1 MPSFHALF
9 RAYLDQRKLTIY
21 RLSKELQI
29 DRSTLY
35 QVQSGARLPTA
46 QIFHRMVSY
55 LRLSA
60 QEERQWLEA
69 WKRERLDPRHY
80 QLRQQ
85 VEQCIQALEQ
95 YAGKPP
101 TQLSVKRQIKLEAPP
116 GKTLRVE
123 GQEEIIQL
131 LQDLIESQACAK
143 KPGMADIHLP
153 VQLFSERLGSVT
165 RSAFSGKGP
174 RIRQLFSLP
183 APGGERLEDL
193 TAMINILN
201 SILGNFFAP
210 QESSRYTP
218 YFYYE
223 NGSQSTGPSNLFPY
237 YVITGQCLLLL
248 SEDQE
253 HALFL
258 ANPQA
263 AGAYREQFEA
273 ALRCSAP
280 LFRQYHT
287 PIEAMKENFS
297 ESRIPPQP
305 QPSAHF
311 FRQPCLV
318 MYTDPEIVSRAIHP
332 DFPEREKV
340 AELVLRYYIDGQVYG
355 PDYYNF
361 FTRQGAEDFLR
372 DGVMREFPGYLV
384 CPLPMEDRRTLIRRL
399 RDSARLKGGNIHCV
413 NEQLV
418 SVPEHVVMD
427 VCFGDRIL
435 FARSMPENLSYLMVS
450 EPSLVQCFLSY
461 FRALPSTPG
470 VMGREES
477 AAILDELLAR
487 YS

>member
-165 RSAFSGKGP
+165 RSAFSGEGP

-253 HALFL
+253 HALF
-258 ANPQA
+258 
-263 AGAYREQFEA
+263 
-273 ALRCSAP
+273 S
-280 LFRQYHT
+280 
-287 PIEAMKENFS
+287 
-297 ESRIPPQP
+297 
-305 QPSAHF
+305 
-311 FRQPCLV
+311 
-318 MYTDPEIVSRAIHP
+318 
-332 DFPEREKV
+332 
-340 AELVLRYYIDGQVYG
+340 GQS
-355 PDYYNF
+355 
-361 FTRQGAEDFLR
+361 
-372 DGVMREFPGYLV
+372 PGG
-384 CPLPMEDRRTLIRRL
+384 RRL
-399 RDSARLKGGNIHCV
+399 SGAV
-413 NEQLV
+413 
-418 SVPEHVVMD
+418 
-427 VCFGDRIL
+427 
-435 FARSMPENLSYLMVS
+435 
-450 EPSLVQCFLSY
+450 
-461 FRALPSTPG
+461 
-470 VMGREES
+470 
-477 AAILDELLAR
+477 
-487 YS
+487 